1 MTFATEGVPRRLPHC
16 LAGSNSGFGWRGW
29 ATCLRSTIR
38 ARCSTDPIVPAISV
52 IDCWHVAFATVGA
65 KVCAGDCTDR
75 SASWGAEPCMGGEMS
90 QQGAMR
96 PEEAVLGDPALA
108 VGGLAFELAKKW
120 WVLLIRGILLIII
133 GLLAFVSPLTWV
145 IFVGIYILID
155 GITMLLSGF
164 SDQPAG
170 QSRWPLLI
178 LGVLGLIAGLIIL
191 WDPELGG
198 VTLTYVIAAWAV
210 VGGILTII
218 SAIRVREEIDNEWWL
233 VLSGILAV
241 IFGILVFTDV
251 LAGILTIA
259 WIFGIFAV
267 VVGILSIVLAF
278 RVRDFGTQIG
288 AVT

>member
-1 MTFATEGVPRRLPHC
+1 M
-16 LAGSNSGFGWRGW
+16 SQ
-29 ATCLRSTIR
+29 
-38 ARCSTDPIVPAISV
+38 
-52 IDCWHVAFATVGA
+52 
-65 KVCAGDCTDR
+65 R
-75 SASWGAEPCMGGEMS
+75 SATRPAED
-90 QQGAMR
+90 
-96 PEEAVLGDPALA
+96 VLGGGSLVA
-108 VGGLAFELAKKW
+108 GGLAFELAKKW
-120 WVLLIRGILLIII
+120 WVLLLRGILLIII

-178 LGVLGLIAGLIIL
+178 LGILGLVAGLIIL
-191 WDPELGG
+191 WNPELGG
-198 VTLTYVIAAWAV
+198 VTLTFVIAAWAV

-218 SAIRVREEIDNEWWL
+218 SALRVRQEIDNEWWL
-233 VLSGILAV
+233 VISGILAI
-241 IFGILVFTDV
+241 IFGILVFTNV

-259 WIFGIFAV
+259 WVFGVFAI